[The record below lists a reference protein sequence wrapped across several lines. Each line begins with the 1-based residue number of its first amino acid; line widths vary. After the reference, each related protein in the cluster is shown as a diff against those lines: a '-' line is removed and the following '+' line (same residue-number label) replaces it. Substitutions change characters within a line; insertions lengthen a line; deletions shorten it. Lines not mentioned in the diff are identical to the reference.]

1 MNMKS
6 EKEKLQNVEKK
17 KERGK
22 IKGIFQIKG
31 RSKCNRG
38 ENKGKKDA

>member
-1 MNMKS
+1 MGKHG
-6 EKEKLQNVEKK
+6 EKK
-17 KERGK
+17 EERGK
-22 IKGIFQIKG
+22 IKGILQIKG